1 MAAEPL
7 FQIEVTPIPDLDRAS
22 AIHVRGR
29 LTHREA
35 TAIRVALIREVTRA
49 GSRRIVVDLSGID
62 RVDTAGAAVLVEALG
77 LGVARGIR
85 LVLCSPSESVLSMFR
100 LGGFEEILQLC
111 CSGPDEA
118 RRRLGS

>member
-7 FQIEVTPIPDLDRAS
+7 FQIEVMPIPDLDRAS
-22 AIHVRGR
+22 AIQIRGR

-35 TAIRVALIREVTRA
+35 GALRTALIRELTRT
-49 GSRRIVVDLSGID
+49 GSRTIVVDLSGID
-62 RVDTAGAAVLVEALG
+62 KVDTAGAAVLVEALG
-77 LGVARGIR
+77 LGVAREIR
-85 LVLCSPSESVLSMFR
+85 LVLCAPSESVLSMFR

-118 RRRLGS
+118 RRRLES